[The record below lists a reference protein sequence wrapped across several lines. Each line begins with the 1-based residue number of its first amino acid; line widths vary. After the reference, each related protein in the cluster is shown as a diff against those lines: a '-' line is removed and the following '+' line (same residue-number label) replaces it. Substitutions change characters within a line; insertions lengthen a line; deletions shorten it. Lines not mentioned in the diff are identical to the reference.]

1 MLNFAA
7 LPKVVLHDHLD
18 GGLRPATVIDLA
30 KERGY
35 TNLPTTD
42 PAELGAWFVEGAN
55 KKNLVEYLR
64 GFEHTVALLQDP
76 EAIERVAEEYV
87 LDLVAD
93 GVVYAEVRNAPELN
107 TQKGMTMLEVLEATD
122 RGLARGMQ
130 AAGADGYKIVVNQL
144 VCGMRHDVRVLEA
157 AEAALEARDSGLHV
171 VGFDI
176 AGPEAGFPPGAHVE
190 AFQLIKDGCL
200 RTTIHAGEAD
210 GVPSIAEA
218 MHRCGAERLGHG
230 VRISEDIT
238 DDGDSVEL
246 GRVADMVLDRGITLE
261 CCPTSNVQTGAV
273 PSIEEHPIDFLLD
286 LGYRVTV
293 NPDNRLMS
301 GVTMTSEF
309 KVLHDVFGWGI
320 DEFEEVTLN
329 AIEGAFAHFHE
340 RAEITDELIIPGY
353 EAARG

>member
-1 MLNFAA
+1 MLNIAA

-35 TNLPTTD
+35 TKLPTTD

-87 LDLVAD
+87 LDLIAD

-107 TQKGMTMLEVLEATD
+107 TQQGMTMLEVLEATD

-130 AAGADGYKIVVNQL
+130 AAQAQGHTIVVNQL
-144 VCGMRHDVRVLEA
+144 VCGMRQDSRVFEA

-176 AGPEAGFPPGAHVE
+176 AGPEAGFPPGAHAE

-230 VRISEDIT
+230 VRIMEDISL
-238 DDGDSVEL
+238 DDDQVEL
-246 GRVADMVLDRGITLE
+246 GRVADMVLDRGIVLE

-273 PSIEEHPIDFLLD
+273 PTLEEHPIDLLLE
-286 LGYRVTV
+286 LGFRVTV

-301 GVTMTSEF
+301 GVTMTGEF
-309 KVLHDVFGWGI
+309 EVLQQVFDWGI
-320 DEFEEVTLN
+320 DEFEAVTLN
-329 AIEGAFAHFHE
+329 AIDGAFGHYHDRIA
-340 RAEITDELIIPGY
+340 IINSVIIPGY
-353 EAARG
+353 EAARS

>member
-1 MLNFAA
+1 MLNVAA

-35 TNLPTTD
+35 TKLPTTD
-42 PAELGAWFVEGAN
+42 PTDLGAWFVEGAN

-107 TQKGMTMLEVLEATD
+107 TQQGMSMLEVLEATD

-130 AAGADGYKIVVNQL
+130 AAADQGHKIVVNQL
-144 VCGMRHDVRVLEA
+144 VCGMRHDTRVLEA

-176 AGPEAGFPPGAHVE
+176 AGPEAGFPPGAHAE

-210 GVPSIAEA
+210 GVASIAEA

-309 KVLHDVFGWGI
+309 EVLQEVFGWGL
-320 DEFEEVTLN
+320 DEFEAVTLN
-329 AIEGAFAHFHE
+329 AIEGSFAHFHE
-340 RAEITDELIIPGY
+340 RTEILDEVILPAY
-353 EAARG
+353 ESLRD

>member
-35 TNLPTTD
+35 TKLPTTD
-42 PAELGAWFVEGAN
+42 PTELGAWFVEGAN

-107 TQKGMTMLEVLEATD
+107 TQQGMTMLEVLEATD

-130 AAGADGYKIVVNQL
+130 AAADQGHKIVVNQL
-144 VCGMRHDVRVLEA
+144 VCGMRHDKRVVEA

-176 AGPEAGFPPGAHVE
+176 AGPEAGFPPGNHVE

-210 GVPSIAEA
+210 GVSSIAEA

-230 VRISEDIT
+230 VRIIEDIT
-238 DDGDSVEL
+238 DNGDSVEL
-246 GRVADMVLDRGITLE
+246 GRVADMTLDRGITLE

-309 KVLHDVFGWGI
+309 EVLHDVFGWGI
-320 DEFEEVTLN
+320 DDFEEVTLN

-340 RAEITDELIIPGY
+340 RAEITDELILPGY
-353 EAARG
+353 EAARR